1 MSIRNCRKNHP
12 EAEAE
17 VRGKAG
23 KKRGK
28 VYTSGVGMSF
38 SLLSPVSHSS
48 SLSTILASPHI
59 FSLLSASPSSTSPI
73 KVRNSRRHHH
83 VTATLFSSN
92 YFTPM
97 SIGAAAAAA
106 LRRLSSSSSSSS
118 FSSFNGRSELQSDS
132 EEDIDADADGEEPH
146 DDAEYIVDKD
156 DRINS
161 AGLPERW
168 DVLGLGQA
176 MVDFSGVVDDKFLD
190 RLGLEKGT
198 RKLVNHEERGRVLRA
213 MDGCSYKA
221 AAGGSL
227 SNSLVALARLGA
239 RHVGGPPLNVAMAGS
254 VGSDPLGGFYRA
266 KLRRANVNFLSPP
279 VKNGTTGTVIVLTT
293 PDAQRTMLA
302 YQGTSSSVN
311 YDPCLASIISK
322 TNILVV
328 EGYLF
333 EFPDT
338 IKTITKAC
346 EDAHRSGALVAIT
359 ASDVSCIDRHY
370 DDFCEPLTT
379 QSILPQKTMCHA
391 KELTSLTTNGAL
403 ELLSDY
409 CGIQQQSDK
418 NSPNHEYWEIMGN
431 YADVVFANSDE
442 ARAFCHFSSK
452 ESPASATRYLSH
464 FVPLVSVTDGPK
476 GSYIGVKGEA
486 VYIPPSPCV
495 PVDTCGA
502 GDAYASGI
510 LYGILRGVSDLKG
523 MGTVA
528 AKVAAV
534 VVRQQ
539 GTRLRVQDAAE
550 LAGSFAVHLRSS
562 TIGSDVGSDQIS
574 SL

>member
-1 MSIRNCRKNHP
+1 
-12 EAEAE
+12 
-17 VRGKAG
+17 
-23 KKRGK
+23 
-28 VYTSGVGMSF
+28 
-38 SLLSPVSHSS
+38 
-48 SLSTILASPHI
+48 
-59 FSLLSASPSSTSPI
+59 
-73 KVRNSRRHHH
+73 
-83 VTATLFSSN
+83 
-92 YFTPM
+92 
-97 SIGAAAAAA
+97 
-106 LRRLSSSSSSSS
+106 
-118 FSSFNGRSELQSDS
+118 
-132 EEDIDADADGEEPH
+132 
-146 DDAEYIVDKD
+146 
-156 DRINS
+156 
-161 AGLPERW
+161 
-168 DVLGLGQA
+168 
-176 MVDFSGVVDDKFLD
+176 
-190 RLGLEKGT
+190 
-198 RKLVNHEERGRVLRA
+198 
-213 MDGCSYKA
+213 
-221 AAGGSL
+221 
-227 SNSLVALARLGA
+227 
-239 RHVGGPPLNVAMAGS
+239 MAGS

-370 DDFCEPLTT
+370 DDF
-379 QSILPQKTMCHA
+379 
-391 KELTSLTTNGAL
+391 
-403 ELLSDY
+403 
-409 CGIQQQSDK
+409 
-418 NSPNHEYWEIMGN
+418 WEIMGN